1 MPDLNV
7 CDCEGVFGGPV
18 PISKSYIMIQL
29 LLYLVVIEGCR
40 VLDQSKHCSSSLDPV
55 NNSDRNI
62 ALH

>member
-1 MPDLNV
+1 MCV
-7 CDCEGVFGGPV
+7 TVKACFGGPV
-18 PISKSYIMIQL
+18 PIGKSYIMIQL

-40 VLDQSKHCSSSLDPV
+40 VLDKSKHCSSSLDPV